1 MMLIKRKNIRQLIF
15 TLIVGIPLFLTSCTD
30 SSSTNPNQASHDGK
44 NLNVTLT
51 VPGYLAAGLIKNL
64 ELQAKAILN
73 DGVPFIL
80 NVNSDNTISGTLT
93 NISPGNYQL
102 KVIYFVNVASIDTN
116 LAIYTTNVTVVNGQT
131 TEVVISDAGLN
142 RGMDDDVDG
151 YTNLAEVRIGTN
163 PHNSSDRPAGESP
176 LFTLASGSVGEVS
189 SNSFS
194 SKFSLGEAINGVA
207 TSTNFSIISGSIES
221 K

>member
-1 MMLIKRKNIRQLIF
+1 MRKLVF
-15 TLIVGIPLFLTSCTD
+15 TLIFGLPLFLASCTD

-44 NLNVTLT
+44 DLSVSLSI
-51 VPGYLAAGLIKNL
+51 PSYLAAGLIKNL
-64 ELQAKAILN
+64 DLKAKAILN
-73 DGVPFIL
+73 DAPPYIL
-80 NVNSDNTISGTLT
+80 NVNADNTISGTLS

-102 KVIYFVNVASIDTN
+102 KVIYFVNVASIDTS
-116 LAIYTTNVTVVNGQT
+116 LAIYTTNVVVVKGQT
-131 TEVVISDAGLN
+131 TDVVISNAGLN

-151 YTNLAEVRIGTN
+151 YTNLAEVKIGTN
-163 PHNSSDRPAGESP
+163 PHNSADRPVGESP

-207 TSTNFSIISGSIES
+207 TSTNFSIISGSIEPE
-221 K
+221 